1 MKPFRLPIFLIVLLA
16 LAFSSCSK
24 YYINTVSSTNLQ
36 SDQNTGKFK
45 YENDSLLLTYSFF
58 GENAPVHIEVQN
70 KLNEPLYIDWSRSAL
85 VLNNKAVTFLGNK
98 VDISGDFSADSYKWS
113 KSFQA
118 TDGSLNATAILP
130 EGVAF
135 IPPKSHIDR
144 VPLMVTNAGFD
155 NLPDSVYKERDMLYP
170 LSGPIKVKSAT
181 FSEENSPLRFQSYL
195 TFYTSTDASVH
206 RIAYMHNFFIS
217 KSIKTTAR
225 PSNVA
230 EYNNKSGNLF
240 YTSRRTGYAKAI
252 TGVAIATAVV
262 AGTAIENNDNG
273 TK

>member
-1 MKPFRLPIFLIVLLA
+1 MKPFRLSAFFIVLLL

-36 SDQNTGKFK
+36 SDQNTGNFK

-70 KLNEPLYIDWSRSAL
+70 KLDEPLYIDWSRSAL
-85 VLNNKAVTFLGNK
+85 VLNNKAVTFSGNK
-98 VDISGDFSADSYKWS
+98 VDINGDFSADSYKWS
-113 KSFQA
+113 KSFQI
-118 TDGSLNATAILP
+118 TDGSLNATATLP
-130 EGVAF
+130 EGITF
-135 IPPKSHIDR
+135 IPPRSHIDR

-155 NLPDSVYKERDMLYP
+155 NLPDSVYNERDMLYP
-170 LSGPIKVKSAT
+170 ASGPIKVKSAS
-181 FSEENSPLRFQSYL
+181 FSEKNSPLRFQSYL
-195 TFYTSTDASVH
+195 TLYTGADASVR

-225 PSNVA
+225 PGNMA

-240 YTSRRTGYAKAI
+240 YTSKRTAYAKAI
-252 TGVAIATAVV
+252 TGAAIATVV
-262 AGTAIENNDNG
+262 IAGSTVQKND
-273 TK
+273 TDAK